1 MARHPKPDPP
11 IRVTFHL
18 PESIHTRLRIA
29 LANGALGHTPRYGD
43 LSSLLTSL
51 ISEWL
56 SRRSIHTLADEDL

>member
-18 PESIHTRLRIA
+18 PESVHTRLRIA
-29 LANGALGHTPRYGD
+29 LANGALGHVPRHGD
-43 LSSLLTSL
+43 LSALFTSL

-56 SRRSIHTLADEDL
+56 SHRSIHSIPEEDL